1 MDNMVDQ
8 FLVTSIKR
16 CFTEEGFN
24 MTESAK
30 ITTVLHD
37 VRRRARARLQRAHR
51 IQQDANA
58 AAAAA
63 LRRRQIAA
71 DVRTIPTDDEIEA
84 ARVNYTMARE

>member
-8 FLVTSIKR
+8 FLVTSIKQ

-30 ITTVLHD
+30 ITSVLHD
-37 VRRRARARLQRAHR
+37 VRRRARGRLQRAHR
-51 IQQDANA
+51 LQQDAQA

-63 LRRRQIAA
+63 LRRQQTAA
-71 DVRTIPTDDEIEA
+71 DVRTFPTNDEIDA
-84 ARVNYTMARE
+84 ARVGYTLARE